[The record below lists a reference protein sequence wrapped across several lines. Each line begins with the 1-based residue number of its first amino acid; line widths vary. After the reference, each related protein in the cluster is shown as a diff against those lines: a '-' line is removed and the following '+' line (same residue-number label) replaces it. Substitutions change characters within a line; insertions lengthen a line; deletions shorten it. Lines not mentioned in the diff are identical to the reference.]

1 MRITFQHTDTNQ
13 TIERQKASQRESS
26 GMKTGTDNGYGY
38 MLDISGSSANHEVY
52 QEQGKTTE
60 DVMMEA
66 GRQNVDLTRDYMT
79 VMSNS
84 MSEEDFAKLQENGY
98 QVGSTEVETAVTIV
112 DKIKASMLEAGV
124 SVSGYTDT
132 LDMDT
137 LTEITGDAGLA
148 KQLSDAFSQEGV
160 PLTEETAREA
170 VEALKEA
177 EALKE
182 PSEDATKY
190 MVLHDKEPVI
200 EHYYTAQYS
209 SAGDHGRQGRG
220 YYQDANG
227 YLTKMADDVNWESLQ
242 PQIERV
248 LEEAGYSDVPGAEE
262 SARWLISA
270 GIPLTGDTLSSY
282 MELQKVSLPAD
293 QEALLSAMAT
303 AVSDG
308 KSPRQANLTG
318 AKSLWDQAYEIWD
331 RVRNLSDAAADV
343 AAATKGR
350 LTLNALEAAQRLLD
364 SGYQNVTQ
372 ENAAARRQ
380 LEEVRLQMTIAANR
394 ELLKSGFSIETTE
407 LEQVIEALRDVEQNY
422 NRILFGGGTPEETAS
437 RSQLYS
443 ETVSTVSDIP
453 HMPLAAVGKVV
464 STEKRDF
471 NLHEVKESGEAL
483 AASYKKANETYE
495 TFQTA
500 PRADLGDSMK
510 KAFRNVDDLLA
521 EMGLE
526 PTDANRRA
534 VRILGYNHL
543 EITEENLM
551 TVKAADEELRNVV
564 KKCTPAAALEMIRE
578 GKNPLT
584 MTVAE
589 LDDYLNERQQ
599 NPEQEQEKF
608 SKYLYKLEQKKEITQ
623 EEKESCI
630 GIFRL
635 LRQVEKSDGAV
646 IGSLLNQGADL
657 SFKNLLTFLRTGK
670 AKGIDT
676 VVDDQLGT
684 LQEVRETGNRIDSQI
699 ESAFSGKEKETEYY
713 IRLGHEAY
721 SGLDGDKV
729 AQIGPDE
736 EMGLEEFTEQLRE
749 TEEDEKLNAAYIR
762 EQAEYLRTIR
772 PEKQTVD
779 MLHMLEEPVTP
790 EHVQAMNEYIRD
802 SAKAFTKIRKEADKQ
817 EGGETDRFAQSI
829 ARLEDQFNNV
839 EEAFAAYRA
848 LTETQEQI
856 LEKAMY
862 ESEGIT
868 SLDMR
873 ELGLVYKQ
881 VSFTAK
887 LADTEKYDI
896 PVITEDSVMA
906 LHVEIVHSGENK
918 GTIEASMDT
927 EQYGK
932 ISVKLQLAEGVVK
945 GFFIG
950 SQEKGTEKLETI
962 RQQAQDSLSQMGFD
976 AENMHVG
983 IRKNLRT
990 GYVPGE
996 QKQAGQPASTG
1007 TLYRAAKAVIIA
1019 IHREIERG

>member
-1 MRITFQHTDTNQ
+1 MRITFQHTDANQ
-13 TIERQKASQRESS
+13 NIERQKAVQRESS
-26 GMKTGTDNGYGY
+26 GLKTGMDNGYGY
-38 MLDISGSSANHEVY
+38 MLDISRSSANHEVY
-52 QEQGKTTE
+52 QEQGKTAE

-66 GRQNVDLTRDYMT
+66 GRQNVDLTRDYMA

-84 MSEEDFAKLQENGY
+84 MSQEDFAKLQENGY

-112 DKIKASMLEAGV
+112 DQIKASMLEAGV
-124 SVSGYTDT
+124 SISGYTDT

-148 KQLSDAFSQEGV
+148 RQLSDAFSQEGV
-160 PLTEETAREA
+160 PLTEQTAREA
-170 VEALKEA
+170 MEALKEA
-177 EALKE
+177 ENLKE
-182 PSEDATKY
+182 PSEDAAKY
-190 MVLHDKEPVI
+190 MILHDKEPVI
-200 EHYYTAQYS
+200 EDYYTAQYS
-209 SAGDHGRQGRG
+209 STADQGRYGRG

-227 YLTKMADDVNWESLQ
+227 YLTKMADDMNWESLQ

-248 LEEAGYSDVPGAEE
+248 LEEAGFSDIPGAEE

-270 GIPLTGDTLSSY
+270 GIPLTRETLSSCL
-282 MELQKVSLPAD
+282 ELQKVSLPAD

-318 AKSLWDQAYEIWD
+318 AKSLWEQAYKIWG
-331 RVRNLSDAAADV
+331 RVRNLSGEAADLAAARN
-343 AAATKGR
+343 GR
-350 LTLNALEAAQRLLD
+350 LTLNALESAQRLLD

-380 LEEVRLQMTIAANR
+380 LEEIRLQMTITANR
-394 ELLKSGFSIETTE
+394 ELLKSGFAIETTE

-422 NRILFGGGTPEETAS
+422 NRILFGGETAEETSS
-437 RSQLYS
+437 RSRLYS
-443 ETVSTVSDIP
+443 ETVSTVSDLP
-453 HMPLAAVGKVV
+453 RMPLATVGKI
-464 STEKRDF
+464 STEKTDF
-471 NLHEVKESGEAL
+471 SLQEVRESGEAL
-483 AASYKKANETYE
+483 AASYKKANESYE

-500 PRADLGDSMK
+500 PRGDLGDSIQ
-510 KAFRNVDDLLA
+510 KAFRNTEDLLA
-521 EMGLE
+521 ELGLE
-526 PTDANRRA
+526 ATDANRRA

-551 TVKAADEELRNVV
+551 TVKAADEELRNVM
-564 KKCTPAAALEMIRE
+564 KKLTPAAALEMIRE

-584 MTVAE
+584 MTVAQ

-646 IGSLLNQGADL
+646 IGSLINQGADL
-657 SFKNLLTFLRTGK
+657 SFKNLLTFIRTGK

-676 VVDDQLGT
+676 VVDDELGM
-684 LQEVRETGNRIDSQI
+684 LQELREKGNRIDSQI
-699 ESAFSGKEKETEYY
+699 ERAFSGKEKETEYY

-721 SGLDGDKV
+721 SSLDGDRV
-729 AQIGPDE
+729 AQIGPYE

-749 TEEDEKLNAAYIR
+749 TEEDERLNAAYTR
-762 EQAEYLRTIR
+762 EQAEYVRAIR
-772 PEKQTVD
+772 PEKQSTD

-802 SAKAFTKIRKEADKQ
+802 SAKAFRKIREEADKQ
-817 EGGETDRFAQSI
+817 RDGETDRFAESI
-829 ARLEDQFNNV
+829 SRLEDQFNNAK
-839 EEAFAAYRA
+839 EASAAYRA
-848 LTETQEQI
+848 LTETQHQI

-862 ESEGIT
+862 ESDEIT

-896 PVITEDSVMA
+896 PVVTEDSVMA
-906 LHVEIVHSGENK
+906 LHVEIVHSGEHQ

-932 ISVKLQLAEGVVK
+932 ISVKLQLADGVVK
-945 GFFIG
+945 GFFVG
-950 SQEKGTEKLETI
+950 SQEKGSKTLEAV
-962 RQQAQDSLSQMGFD
+962 RQQAQDVLSQMGFD

-990 GYVPGE
+990 GYMPGE
-996 QKQAGQPASTG
+996 QEQAEKPASTE
-1007 TLYRAAKAVIIA
+1007 TLYKAAKAVIIA
-1019 IHREIERG
+1019 IRREIERG